1 MEIEDILQV
10 DSDTVWG
17 EISMKVQKKSESG
30 SVGSDTVTVW
40 GAISVKG
47 PKKLAAIV
55 HRYVPIYKLL
65 HFLERLLC

>member
-10 DSDTVWG
+10 DSDTVWE
-17 EISMKVQKKSESG
+17 EISMKVQKKSE

-65 HFLERLLC
+65 HFFRAITL

>member
-17 EISMKVQKKSESG
+17 EISMKVQKKSE

-65 HFLERLLC
+65 HFFKAITL